1 VRKTILACVAVALI
15 VGTTSATAATLI
27 TSEDIANGTIRAS
40 DIRKGTISENRLT
53 RGVRELLRKAGAPGP
68 AGQDGAT
75 VYGPQGEPG
84 PQGPAGRNGQNGID
98 GGPGVQGAQGLK
110 GDPGAAGPAGPAG
123 PAGADGPKGDKGDR
137 GDAGAKGDTGDR
149 GADGAPGAKGD
160 KGDRGED
167 GAPGAKGDKGD
178 RGEDGAPGA
187 KGDKGDRGEGGAPG
201 AKGDKGDRGDAGAP
215 GAKGDKGDT
224 GANGLDADKPRVVA
238 ADLAHGV
245 KLAPYGDNSQV
256 DGRGN
261 ENVVDNGT
269 ITFAEPP
276 LAPELGTRAA
286 RFAAKDGDPA
296 TNPDAG
302 RSVVLYLPL
311 TGRPLLST
319 LTYARYQSY
328 VQDRTQAA
336 LDFAFKMEVFATGT
350 GTYQTL
356 VYEPYQNG
364 SDVQGQWVEHNVLGG
379 RIWSSRITNPNPCSQ
394 SQPCTFA
401 EYLATYPNARV
412 LTTKVM
418 IGQNSGQGWPGFV
431 GWLDDVRLGFN
442 GQTVRYDLGG

>member
-1 VRKTILACVAVALI
+1 MRKSILACVVVALA

-27 TSEDIANGTIRAS
+27 TGKDIKNGTITAADVKRGSITTSRLAS
-40 DIRKGTISENRLT
+40 GLRERLQ
-53 RGVRELLRKAGAPGP
+53 RVGS
-68 AGQDGAT
+68 Q
-75 VYGPQGEPG
+75 
-84 PQGPAGRNGQNGID
+84 
-98 GGPGVQGAQGLK
+98 GGP
-110 GDPGAAGPAGPAG
+110 
-123 PAGADGPKGDKGDR
+123 
-137 GDAGAKGDTGDR
+137 
-149 GADGAPGAKGD
+149 
-160 KGDRGED
+160 
-167 GAPGAKGDKGD
+167 
-178 RGEDGAPGA
+178 
-187 KGDKGDRGEGGAPG
+187 
-201 AKGDKGDRGDAGAP
+201 AGAP
-215 GAKGDKGDT
+215 GAKGDKGDP
-224 GANGLDADKPRVVA
+224 GANGLDADKPRVVS

-256 DGRGN
+256 DGRGG
-261 ENVVDNGT
+261 ENTVDNGT
-269 ITFAEPP
+269 ITFAEPQ

-286 RFAAKDGDPA
+286 RFAAKDGDPV
-296 TNPDAG
+296 TDPDAG

-319 LTYARYQSY
+319 LTYARYQSF
-328 VQDRTQAA
+328 VQDRAQAA

-356 VYEPYQNG
+356 VFEPYQNG

-379 RIWSSRITNPNPCSQ
+379 RIWSSKITNPNPCSQ

-401 EYLATYPNARV
+401 EYLASYPNARV